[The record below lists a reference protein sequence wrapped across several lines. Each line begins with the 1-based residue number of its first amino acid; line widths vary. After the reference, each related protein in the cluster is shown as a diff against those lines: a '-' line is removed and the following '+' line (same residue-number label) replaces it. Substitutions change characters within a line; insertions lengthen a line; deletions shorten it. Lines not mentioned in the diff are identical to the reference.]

1 VTKILFINEYE
12 DIVEDDFQ
20 TRKYYKDSIEL
31 NREVKSRVYD
41 NNIKVSNLYDI
52 YGMQKNNIYVKSIT

>member
-12 DIVEDDFQ
+12 DIVEDNFQ

-41 NNIKVSNLYDI
+41 NNVIVSNLYA
-52 YGMQKNNIYVKSIT
+52 IYVVCKRTISTLNL